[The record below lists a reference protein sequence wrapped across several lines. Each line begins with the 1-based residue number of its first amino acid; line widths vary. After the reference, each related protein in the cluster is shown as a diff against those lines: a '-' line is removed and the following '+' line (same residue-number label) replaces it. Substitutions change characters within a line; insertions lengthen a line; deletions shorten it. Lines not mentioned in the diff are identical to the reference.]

1 MLTINYKKISI
12 ICFFI
17 SIILFQFRM
26 AGKQGYIILPLEIF
40 LGLIIYRKKGNF
52 NLYKKKAI
60 NIYFF
65 FIIYRI
71 FITLFIQNGNIYLVK
86 NIFYQE
92 LGMLL
97 LCNIISLNISSNNCI
112 SDIRNAGFLL
122 SGIGLYEFI
131 TKTSI
136 FINFITVESRII
148 MQATLGTASAR
159 VRTIFI
165 HPIICAVYT
174 TIFWLCLLYKP
185 YQKKWVN
192 FLAGGCMILSLVG
205 TQSRSSWI
213 SFFIVTFI
221 FFIKNINYKK
231 LVVRRKEI
239 MSVISIFIIL
249 FLLSIFFKENIINIV
264 EVVVKRW
271 TDGLN
276 VNNSG
281 NFNRVSMIKM
291 GLNDWNTANFGRKI
305 WGAGFGYA
313 LKLLKSH
320 SIRGWD
326 IAVDNQY
333 VSILLDYGLVGL
345 VSFLY
350 LIFRILKKIFLTK
363 KYIVQFWGLCILSM
377 CISAFFYE
385 MFSWITVTM
394 LFCIC
399 LCMFDKCINDE
410 EEEMFFKI
418 NIRG

>member
-1 MLTINYKKISI
+1 MLTINYRKASI
-12 ICFFI
+12 IFFFI
-17 SIILFQFRM
+17 LIILFQFRM

-40 LGLIIYRKKGNF
+40 FGLIIHGKKGNF
-52 NLYKKKAI
+52 FSHNRKEVD
-60 NIYFF
+60 IYFF

-71 FITLFIQNGNIYLVK
+71 LVTLFMQNGNIYLIK

-92 LGMLL
+92 LGMLF
-97 LCNIISLNISSNNCI
+97 LCNIISQNIASFNFI
-112 SDIRNAGFLL
+112 SFMRNAGFLL

-185 YQKKWVN
+185 YKKKWVN
-192 FLAGGCMILSLVG
+192 VLAGGCMIFSLVG

-213 SFFIVTFI
+213 SFFIVTVI
-221 FFIKNINYKK
+221 FLIKKITYKK
-231 LVVRRKEI
+231 IVTRRKEI
-239 MSVISIFIIL
+239 MSVILIIIIL
-249 FLLSIFFKENIINIV
+249 FLLSVFFRETIMNIV
-264 EVVVKRW
+264 DVVVKRW

-291 GLNDWNTANFGRKI
+291 GLNDWNTASFGRKI
-305 WGAGFGYA
+305 CGGGFGYA

-333 VSILLDYGLVGL
+333 ISILLDYGLVGL

-350 LIFRILKKIFLTK
+350 LIFRILRKIFLTE
-363 KYIVQFWGLCILSM
+363 KYTVQFWGLCILSM

-399 LCMFDKCINDE
+399 LCMFDECINNE
-410 EEEMFFKI
+410 EEKMFL
-418 NIRG
+418 